1 MEKIKNNI
9 YVKLFISFFKAGLFT
24 IGGGLAMLPVIQNF
38 VVEKEK
44 WLTEEEMI
52 DGIAVAQS
60 LPGVVAIN
68 IATYIG
74 KKKAGIA
81 GAIVATFGTILPSY
95 IIIILISMFLGA
107 VGDNVFVEGALTGIK
122 AAAAGLICVAGIK
135 LGKSIL
141 KGPLTW
147 IIATASFA
155 AIVCFGVK
163 AVYVILGSALIGI
176 ILNCFREVKP

>member
-9 YVKLFISFFKAGLFT
+9 YLKLFISFFKAGLFT
-24 IGGGLAMLPVIQNF
+24 IGGGLAMLPVIQKF
-38 VVEKEK
+38 VVDDEG

-81 GAIVATFGTILPSY
+81 GALVSTFGTILPSY

-147 IIATASFA
+147 VIAIASFA
-155 AIVCFGVK
+155 AIVCFGLK

-176 ILNCFREVKP
+176 ILNCFREVKS